1 MIANLPEMVEHL
13 RSMLGADAFDRRVA
27 TGAAMEFDGAMEY
40 VRSEIALARRQLT
53 GQP

>member
-1 MIANLPEMVEHL
+1 MEHL
-13 RSMLGADAFDRRVA
+13 RNVLGADAFERRAA

-40 VRSEIALARRQLT
+40 VRGEIALARRQLT